1 MDITLNTTT
10 IKQAVK
16 DDTYITSL
24 IDKSVDLVKN
34 APLAYNEAAGDEA
47 YHNRKL
53 DRTLLGAVKRFEA
66 AVIDFASAD
75 NFSISDSTSGDN
87 ITIHIT
93 ENSRMPDIDNVITS
107 LTEEYVINMMLYIWW
122 QTIKPTLAKDYH
134 DLAVETFAH
143 VRLLLIKKAPTTATN
158 TPYTTTTGTTT

>member
-24 IDKSVDLVKN
+24 IDKSADLVKN

-53 DRTLLGAVKRFEA
+53 DRTLLAAVKRFEA

-75 NFSISDSTSGDN
+75 NFSISDSTSGGN
-87 ITIHIT
+87 IIIHIDD
-93 ENSRMPDIDNVITS
+93 NSRMPDIDDVITT

-143 VRLLLIKKAPTTATN
+143 VRLLLIKKAPTATT
-158 TPYTTTTGTTT
+158 TPYTATTGTTT

>member
-75 NFSISDSTSGDN
+75 NFSISDSTSEGN

-93 ENSRMPDIDNVITS
+93 ANSRMPDIDDVITT

-143 VRLLLIKKAPTTATN
+143 VRLLLIKKAPTATSN
-158 TPYTTTTGTTT
+158 YTDTTGTTT